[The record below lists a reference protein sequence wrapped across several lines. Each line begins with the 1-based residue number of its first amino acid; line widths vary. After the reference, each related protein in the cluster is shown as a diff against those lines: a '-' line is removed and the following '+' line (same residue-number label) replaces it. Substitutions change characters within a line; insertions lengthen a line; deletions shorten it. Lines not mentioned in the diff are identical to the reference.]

1 MESSSFSPHAP
12 SIAPF
17 SPYYVDF
24 VILLQSKHIYLVL
37 LQGGD
42 AASDGRPTR
51 ERGNAGNSVLHGS
64 AANGAPIKGGI
75 FA

>member
-1 MESSSFSPHAP
+1 MKAH
-12 SIAPF
+12 
-17 SPYYVDF
+17 
-24 VILLQSKHIYLVL
+24 LLVL

-64 AANGAPIKGGI
+64 AANGALIKEGI